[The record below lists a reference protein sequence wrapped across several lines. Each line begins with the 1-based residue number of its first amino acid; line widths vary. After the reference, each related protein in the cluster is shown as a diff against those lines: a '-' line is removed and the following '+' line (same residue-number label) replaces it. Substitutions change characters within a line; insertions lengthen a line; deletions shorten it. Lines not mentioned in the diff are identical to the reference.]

1 MIRKTGLK
9 WAKIHKLFVDKEEFL
24 YQLNLKN
31 ADTIH
36 PPTSKGSDQGFINAL
51 YKYERLELGMED
63 NVLMNYVL
71 DPKYT
76 AH

>member
-1 MIRKTGLK
+1 MDSKCELS
-9 WAKIHKLFVDKEEFL
+9 LDKEEFL

-36 PPTSKGSDQGFINAL
+36 PPTSEGSDQGFINAL

-76 AH
+76 PH

>member
-1 MIRKTGLK
+1 MSS
-9 WAKIHKLFVDKEEFL
+9 DKEEFL

-36 PPTSKGSDQGFINAL
+36 PPTSEGSDQGFINAL

-71 DPKYT
+71 EPKYT
-76 AH
+76 PQHWRSDFFSNT